1 MKNRRR
7 IIASFLFLIPL
18 VTCAQQYGFRNFSLE
33 DGLPQT
39 EVQAIMQDSR
49 GIIWVGTNGGGLSR
63 FNGHTFK
70 TYTTRD
76 GMPDNTVYSL
86 CEDTEGNIWMG
97 SVNALVRFDG
107 RNFTAIREM
116 DHPSI
121 RTYRQVYCDNL
132 GRIWTVSLDEQNFQ
146 RLLMIRDNGIFPV
159 SDGLAEFSPPNLILN
174 VLYSRE
180 GIHYI
185 TTPAA
190 LYELNDEGELK
201 ESMLNDYEALDDH
214 RIFPQHQDEAG
225 SVWMVSTPQASG
237 NLRYHILKNGILSP
251 FEVPDTPWWNGAFGM
266 HHDQHN
272 RTWVLNFGNGVAMF
286 DPLDG
291 AFHYFRQ
298 NNGLQSDFIQTLM
311 EDREGNIWLGSNGNG
326 LIKYSKNSFIAFDFE
341 QIINDNMVRR
351 FFEDSRGDM
360 WFGLAGTGIVHYDGT
375 SFTPFDK
382 ESYPGIN
389 NVRGFM
395 EIGPDQLLLAS
406 INGLFHFDR
415 RSIREVSREYGL
427 APGQYSDLLVDGE
440 AIWLSTIN
448 NGISKIENGRSVT
461 YNIQSGHLQSNII
474 NSLFLDSRGDI
485 WLCANNGVGKYEHGI
500 FQWYSVEDGLNYPI
514 VLHMTEDHLGRFWFA
529 SFLGGINIFDGEK
542 FFYLTMQDGLS
553 SDNIYSIAT
562 DRYGNIWAGTG
573 RGIDMIKLDGEGQIK
588 AIQNYGIYD
597 GFSGIE
603 NNGTAIYIDRD
614 ENLWFGTVK
623 GAMRYDPK
631 KTEPNLLEP
640 ETYISSIKL
649 FFREIDW
656 HGEDYKRFF
665 SDVIPWI
672 NLPDGLVFPHD
683 SNHLSFGFE
692 ALSYQV
698 PEKVR
703 YQWKLEGLDK
713 EWSPVSGN
721 TEAVY
726 ANIPPGE
733 YTFLVKARNNDG
745 IWNEKPTTF
754 SFRIKSP
761 WWGTG
766 YFIVIMALLL
776 FAAIAWIVRFR
787 IRRIEAKKAELER
800 IVGEKTAE
808 VRKQNQILEKQKGE
822 ITAQAERLQ
831 ASYTNLENLS
841 EIGKTITSQLSVEKI
856 IDTVYESINKLMDA
870 AVFGIGIVNKQTQTI
885 DFPGVKEKGET
896 LDFLRFDLDNE
907 LRLSSYCVK
916 TRQEIFINDFDN
928 EFSKYLPAIT
938 PPDEK
943 TGNSSSIIYLP
954 MILNDEVMGVI
965 TVQSFQV
972 NAYTEYHLNI
982 VRNLAI
988 YSTIAL
994 ENAAAY
1000 KQIEEQSDNL
1010 LKANR
1015 NIKKQKQQIEQ
1026 TNLEL
1031 VDLNNE
1037 KNHLIEIVAHD
1048 LRNPLASSLAI
1059 AGNLKSNGGGLKR
1072 EDREGLDFLLNAL
1085 GRMHQM
1091 ITKILD
1097 IKVIEQKKINMNKEE
1112 TDLSVVIR
1120 EVYQNMHEYAA
1131 QKNINVRMEN
1141 PETIGFVDK
1150 HYLTQVFENLLSN
1163 AIKFSPRDREVWIRV
1178 KEINGEIQVH
1188 FIDEGPGINPDEMK
1202 RLFGKYEKLSPQP
1215 TAGEQSTGLGLSI
1228 VKKYVEVM
1236 GGRVWCESQ
1245 PGKGSAFIVAFRKNA
1260 RESLKEHQ

>member
-1 MKNRRR
+1 M
-7 IIASFLFLIPL
+7 L
-18 VTCAQQYGFRNFSLE
+18 TCAQQYGFRKFSLE

-39 EVQAIMQDSR
+39 EVQALMQDSR

-63 FNGHTFK
+63 FNGHAFK

-76 GMPDNTVYSL
+76 GLPDNTVYSL
-86 CEDTEGNIWMG
+86 CEDREGNIWMG
-97 SVNALVRFDG
+97 SVNAIVRFDG
-107 RNFTAIREM
+107 RNFTTIREK

-121 RTYRQVYCDNL
+121 RTYQQVYSDNK
-132 GRIWTVSLDEQNFQ
+132 GRIWTVSQDEQNFR
-146 RLLMIRDNGIFPV
+146 RLLMVMDNGIFPI
-159 SDGLAEFSPPNLILN
+159 SDSLVEFNPANRIQN
-174 VLYSRE
+174 VLYTGQ

-185 TTPAA
+185 TATSA
-190 LYELNDEGELK
+190 LYELNDEGVLT
-201 ESMLNDYEALDDH
+201 ESLLNGHDALENH
-214 RIFPQHQDEAG
+214 RIFPLHQDKAG
-225 SVWMVSTPQASG
+225 SVWMVSIPRESG
-237 NLRYHILKNGILSP
+237 NFVFHYLKNGLLSA
-251 FEVPDTPWWNGAFGM
+251 FKVPKKPWWNGAFGM

-272 RTWVLNFGNGVAMF
+272 RTWFLNFGNGVAMH

-291 AFHYFRQ
+291 EFHYFRQ
-298 NNGLQSDFIQTLM
+298 NNGLHSDFIQTLM

-326 LIKYSKNSFIAFDFE
+326 LIKYSKNSFVTFDFE
-341 QIINDNMVRR
+341 KIINDNMVRR
-351 FFEDSRGDM
+351 FYEDSRGDM
-360 WFGLAGTGIVHYDGT
+360 WFGLAGTGIVHYDGNT
-375 SFTPFDK
+375 FTPYDK
-382 ESYPGIN
+382 EAFPGIN
-389 NVRGFM
+389 NVRGFV
-395 EIGPDQLLLAS
+395 EIGPDLFLLAS
-406 INGLFHFDR
+406 INGLYHFDR
-415 RSIREVSREYGL
+415 KTIREVSLEYGL
-427 APGQYSDLLVDGE
+427 APGQYTDVLVDGD

-448 NGISKIENGRSVT
+448 NGISKIENGRSYT
-461 YNIQSGHLQSNII
+461 YNIQSGDLQSNII
-474 NSLFLDSRGDI
+474 NSLFKDSRGDI
-485 WLCANNGVGKYEHGI
+485 WLCANNGVGKFHNGT
-500 FQWYSVEDGLNYPI
+500 FRWYSVDDGLNYPI
-514 VLHMTEDHLGRFWFA
+514 ILHMTEDRLGRKWFA
-529 SFLGGINIFDGEK
+529 SFLGGINIYDSEQFI
-542 FFYLTMQDGLS
+542 YLTRQDGLS

-562 DRYGNIWAGTG
+562 DNNGNIWAGTG
-573 RGIDMIKLDGEGQIK
+573 RGIDLVKLDGSGQISG
-588 AIQNYGIYD
+588 IQNFGVYD

-603 NNGTAIYIDRD
+603 NNGTAIYIDQE

-631 KTEPNLLEP
+631 KTEPNKLEP
-640 ETYISSIKL
+640 NTYISSIKL

-656 HGEDYKRFF
+656 HDEAYKRFIT
-665 SDVIPWI
+665 DVIPWI

-683 SNHLSFGFE
+683 SNHLSFVFE

-726 ANIPPGE
+726 ANIPPGD
-733 YTFLVKARNNDG
+733 YTFMVKARNNDG
-745 IWNEKPTTF
+745 KWNEQPASF
-754 SFRIKSP
+754 SFRIQPP
-761 WWGTG
+761 WWGTW
-766 YFIVIMALLL
+766 YFIIIMALLA
-776 FAAIAWIVRFR
+776 FAAIAWMVRYR
-787 IRRIEAKKAELER
+787 IRRIEEKKVELER
-800 IVGEKTAE
+800 IVLEKTAE
-808 VRKQNQILEKQKGE
+808 VRKQNQTLEQQKKE

-831 ASYTNLENLS
+831 TSYTNLENLS

-870 AVFGIGIVNKQTQTI
+870 TVFGIGIVNKQTGTI

-896 LDFLRFDLDNE
+896 LDFLSFDLEDE

-916 TRQEIFINDFDN
+916 TRKEIFINDFDN

-954 MILNDEVMGVI
+954 MILNEEVMGVI
-965 TVQSFQV
+965 TVQSFQTH
-972 NAYTEYHLNI
+972 AYTEYHLNI
-982 VRNLAI
+982 IRNLAI

-1000 KQIEEQSDNL
+1000 KQIEQQSDNL
-1010 LKANR
+1010 RKANR
-1015 NIKKQKQQIEQ
+1015 DIKNQKQQIEKK
-1026 TNLEL
+1026 NLEL

-1059 AGNLKSNGGGLKR
+1059 AGNLKSNGSELKS

-1085 GRMHQM
+1085 ERMNQM

-1097 IKVIEQKKINMNKEE
+1097 IKVIEQKKINMKCEE
-1112 TDLSVVIR
+1112 TDLSVVIN
-1120 EVYQNMHEYAA
+1120 EVYQNMQEYAA
-1131 QKNINVRMEN
+1131 QKNIKVRMEN
-1141 PETIGFVDK
+1141 PETLGFVDK

-1163 AIKFSPRDREVWIRV
+1163 AIKFSPRNREVWIRM
-1178 KEINGEIQVH
+1178 KEVNGEIRVH
-1188 FIDEGPGINPDEMK
+1188 FIDEGPGIHRDEMK
-1202 RLFGKYEKLSPQP
+1202 RLFGKYEKLSAQP

-1236 GGRVWCESQ
+1236 GGRVWCESE
-1245 PGKGSAFIVAFRKNA
+1245 PGKGSAFIVAFRKNRRIPA
-1260 RESLKEHQ
+1260 KEHR